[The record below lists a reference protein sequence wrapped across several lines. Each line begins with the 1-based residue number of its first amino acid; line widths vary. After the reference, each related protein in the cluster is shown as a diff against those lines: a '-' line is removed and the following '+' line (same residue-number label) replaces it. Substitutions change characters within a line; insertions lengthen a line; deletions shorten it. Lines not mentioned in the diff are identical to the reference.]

1 MLQWDAEV
9 WWLESS
15 VSSDALSF
23 AYLIPTLFPVLAGP
37 VWLGAG
43 SQSANTALGGV
54 AEEESNLFPHSTK
67 WSEFLAEEGRLVLYL
82 ACRIISR
89 DPLTC
94 HKDGS
99 LLC

>member
-43 SQSANTALGGV
+43 SQSANTALGGWWRRNQTFFLIQQSGQSFLQKR
-54 AEEESNLFPHSTK
+54 EG
-67 WSEFLAEEGRLVLYL
+67 WYCIWLAESYPE
-82 ACRIISR
+82 
-89 DPLTC
+89 T
-94 HKDGS
+94 H
-99 LLC
+99 